1 MAQHLGDCV
10 LQVREEGGE
19 GGLVVAVLQ
28 VYTHQTGPLRVEWLL
43 GYGAGSRN
51 TFWNLDFAIKHRIL
65 AC

>member
-43 GYGAGSRN
+43 GYGVVSRN
-51 TFWNLDFAIKHRIL
+51 TFLIL
-65 AC
+65 EY

>member
-28 VYTHQTGPLRVEWLL
+28 VYTHQTRPLRVEWLL
-43 GYGAGSRN
+43 GYGAVSRN
-51 TFWNLDFAIKHRIL
+51 TIL
-65 AC
+65 ILE